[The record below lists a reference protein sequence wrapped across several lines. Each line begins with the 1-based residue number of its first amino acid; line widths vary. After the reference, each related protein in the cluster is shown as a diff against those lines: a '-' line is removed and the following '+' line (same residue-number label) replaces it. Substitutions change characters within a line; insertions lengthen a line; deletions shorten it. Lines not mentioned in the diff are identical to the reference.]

1 MTSSFFSILVPVY
14 KNVRYLKE
22 CLDSILSQSFGDFE
36 IILCYQGETKNNL
49 SYCDERI
56 KEIYLEKPSLY
67 RARIESYKVAQGEY
81 VIFIDSDDM
90 LFPDSLRSLYAIIN
104 ASHFRDIY
112 QFEFTQKLK
121 TNQAN
126 HNDSC
131 FNVCSKQEYL
141 SYFLSE
147 LGTYPIVR
155 KCCKRKDISFYDE
168 DIIMAEDGLLSLAFI
183 ENSESIVITNNVYYF
198 YRPNPKSVT
207 TNLRS
212 SYIDDLSI
220 FLLHTMQYRTQEKEI
235 NMLIYSYIS
244 MFFTFAYSLN
254 TTEFIGFDN
263 VKKMINKL
271 DCYKFNSR
279 PRFITRLFKKLS
291 HGNYKK
297 IPGLLKFGLFL
308 FKIMKKIKISFKII
322 LR

>member
-1 MTSSFFSILVPVY
+1 MTSPFFSILVPIY

-22 CLDSILSQSFGDFE
+22 CLDSILSQSFSNFE
-36 IILCYQGETKNNL
+36 IILCFQGETKNDL

-56 KEIYLEKPSLY
+56 KEIYLERPSLY
-67 RARIESYKVAQGEY
+67 RARIESYATAQGEY

-112 QFEFTQKLK
+112 QFEFTQNLK
-121 TNQAN
+121 TYQVN
-126 HNDSC
+126 HNDNC
-131 FNVCSKQEYL
+131 FNVYSKQEYL

-147 LGTYPIVR
+147 LGTYPIWR
-155 KCCKRKDISFYDE
+155 KCCKRKEISFYDE

-183 ENSESIVITNNVYYF
+183 ENSNSVVVINNVYYF
-198 YRPNPKSVT
+198 YRPNPKSIT
-207 TNLRS
+207 TVLRS

-220 FLLHTMQYRTQEKEI
+220 FLLHTMQYRTQKKEI
-235 NMLIYSYIS
+235 NMLIYSYVS

-254 TTEFIGFDN
+254 TTEFIVFDN
-263 VKKMINKL
+263 VKKMIKKL

-279 PRFITRLFKKLS
+279 PRFITKLFKKLS
-291 HGNYKK
+291 HNNYQK
-297 IPGLLKFGLFL
+297 ITGFLRFGLFL
-308 FKIMKKIKISFKII
+308 FKFMKKIKISFKII